1 MANRACVSVWTK
13 GFSEENML
21 EQCAKLLEML
31 PFSAVRPG
39 FAELVIRPVDLG
51 ETPLIE
57 HDLRG
62 QTLSA
67 AQLMELA
74 GEYRHADSG
83 YAIRAHWDLW
93 TLEAGSGRWQR
104 RPQPLEILCHGEEY
118 DRGVFAELG
127 HFHADIGFEHLFTG
141 HAGLLGAHNGTPASS
156 PGPQHPAEAGF
167 LTRMTRPENLREYH
181 QKTRE
186 NIEQL
191 MNWMPAIEEALP
203 MEHSRLWSA
212 GEENFEA
219 RLDDIL
225 AVR

>member
-1 MANRACVSVWTK
+1 MANRAYVSVWTK

-21 EQCAKLLEML
+21 EQFGRLLETP
-31 PFSAVRPG
+31 PFSAERPG
-39 FAELVIRPVDLG
+39 FAELVIHPVDPS
-51 ETPLIE
+51 ETPLIQL
-57 HDLRG
+57 DLRG
-62 QTLSA
+62 QALSA

-74 GEYRHADSG
+74 SEYRHADSA
-83 YAIRAHWDLW
+83 YEVRAHWDMW

-118 DRGVFAELG
+118 DGGVFAELG
-127 HFHADIGFEHLFTG
+127 HFHVDIGFEHLFTG
-141 HAGLLGAHNGTPASS
+141 HAGLLGAHNGTPASG
-156 PGPQHPAEAGF
+156 PAPQHAAETEF
-167 LTRMTRPENLREYH
+167 LARMARPENLREYH
-181 QKTRE
+181 QRTRE

-191 MNWMPAIEEALP
+191 MNWMRAIEEALSV
-203 MEHSRLWSA
+203 EHSWLWSE